1 VGLHFPWKKIE
12 KTFGPRLR
20 VLLEPQTEEDSMQ
33 FIHWVRTKMVQ
44 IFLVVQL
51 MEMELVVLQT
61 LHHVMLLLLGV
72 G

>member
-12 KTFGPRLR
+12 KTFGPWLR
-20 VLLEPQTEEDSMQ
+20 VLLEPQMEEDSMQ